1 MGHDRTGKLTLDSSA
16 GAKLHYLE
24 GASRILAGGFSG
36 LLASLAVKTGIILSM
51 YDATSKLNDMMIL
64 TAFAAGAA
72 ERLAPSI
79 VSQISVQKPKIENE
93 EDSGHKDKKND

>member
-1 MGHDRTGKLTLDSSA
+1 
-16 GAKLHYLE
+16 
-24 GASRILAGGFSG
+24 
-36 LLASLAVKTGIILSM
+36 M
-51 YDATSKLNDMMIL
+51 YDATSKLNDVMIL

-79 VSQISVQKPKIENE
+79 VSQISAQKPKIENE